1 MPTVQTQLFTVAL
14 ISKLPLSLQRDIR
27 LYAPFFDNLD
37 YMGIEAVTF
46 TSANVTR
53 NATWR
58 DGGVRSIAQNLPRFE
73 YTGETQ
79 RGLLIK
85 KSSTELETLTFNPAN
100 NLHDANYLYWVQEGV
115 LKRAP
120 ADTNPF
126 NSSGAWI
133 GTDNV
138 HVNRFLKFTRTLN
151 ASEDAVVKALVYPG
165 L

>member
-1 MPTVQTQLFTVAL
+1 MPIQTQLFTVAP
-14 ISKLPLSLQRDIR
+14 ISKLRLVLQRDIR

-37 YMGIEAVTF
+37 YMGIEAVTYAG
-46 TSANVTR
+46 TGNR

-58 DGGVRSIAQNLPRFE
+58 DGGVRVIATGNPRFE

-85 KSSTELETLTFNPAN
+85 KSSTELELITFNPAN
-100 NLHDANYLYWVQEGV
+100 NIHDANYLYWVQEGV

-120 ADTNPF
+120 SDTMPF
-126 NSSGAWI
+126 NSSGVWI

-138 HVNRFLKFTRTLN
+138 HVNRFLKFNRVLT
-151 ASEDAVVKALVYPG
+151 ASEDSQVKALVYPG